1 MSAPL
6 EHSAPRGGRFIL
18 VLALGL
24 GVATGLGEVVLFW
37 AQAHILKRFIFVGRD
52 IVWMAPLAEAFV
64 FSAVGLLL
72 AFMARRWSRFTWVEA
87 FGVLAFLSFLAMLF
101 MYTPIHKGAALVL
114 AAGLAY
120 QATRWARKHPGGI
133 HRFARVGTP
142 LLVVVALLLGVGTRG
157 YRAWQERRAVGALG
171 EARAGAP
178 NVLFIIL
185 DTVRALSLSV
195 YGYPRPTSPE
205 LEKFAR
211 SSVRFDYALSNAPWT
226 LPSHASF
233 FSGRLPHE
241 LSASWLTPLDSRYP
255 TIAEALAAH
264 GYLTSGFVGNTLYA
278 DTEKGLD
285 RGFQHWE
292 DYAVTPGEVLRSS
305 VLIRDITGRRRV
317 REPFNS
323 FELLGRKRAE
333 DVNAEFLG
341 WLDGVKGRPFFTFLN
356 YFDAHAPYLP
366 SQESARRFET
376 PGLTH
381 GYGEWARLRG
391 RPTGDSLIVSWVRD
405 NEDRYDAMIAELDA
419 ELGKL
424 FDALE
429 RRGILNNTLV
439 IISSDHGEQFGEHAV
454 MGHGNSLYLPVLH
467 VPLLI
472 RYPGTVPEGT
482 SVSRAVSLRDIPATI
497 TDLVGLGA
505 SASFPGR
512 SLARFWR
519 SDTTFAPGPDT
530 LMMSLEYN
538 PRLPKGSP
546 IDKGSMQAVVLDT
559 LHFILN
565 GDRREE
571 LYRLRQDPDERDDLA
586 SRPDYKGELARYRD
600 ALRLVGPAA
609 P

>member
-1 MSAPL
+1 MSAPV
-6 EHSAPRGGRFIL
+6 ERGRPRGPLFIIG
-18 VLALGL
+18 LALGIGL
-24 GVATGLGEVVLFW
+24 ATGIGEVVLFW
-37 AQAHILKRFIFVGRD
+37 AQTYILKRFIFVGRD
-52 IVWMAPLAEAFV
+52 IVWMAPLAEAIVFV
-64 FSAVGLLL
+64 AVGLLL
-72 AFMARRWSRFTWVEA
+72 ALLARLSSRFTWVEA
-87 FGVLAFLSFLAMLF
+87 LGVLGFLSFLAFLF
-101 MYTPIHKGAALVL
+101 MYTPVHKGAALVL
-114 AAGLAY
+114 ALGLAF
-120 QATRWARKHPGGI
+120 QVTRIARKHPDGI
-133 HRFARVGTP
+133 DHFVRVGTP
-142 LLVVVALLLGVGTRG
+142 LLIVLALLLGAGTRG
-157 YRAWQERRAVGALG
+157 YRAWQERKAVAAMGD
-171 EARAGAP
+171 ARAGAP
-178 NVLFIIL
+178 NILFIIL
-185 DTVRALSLSV
+185 DTVRALNLSV

-211 SSVRFDYALSNAPWT
+211 SGIRFDYALSNAPWT

-233 FSGRLPHE
+233 FTGRLPHE
-241 LSASWLTPLDSRYP
+241 LSASWLTPLDGRYP
-255 TIAEALAAH
+255 TIAEALSAQ
-264 GYLTSGFVGNTLYA
+264 GYLTSGFVGNTLYG
-278 DTEKGLD
+278 DTEKGLN

-305 VLIRDITGRRRV
+305 VLIRDLTGRRRA

-366 SQESARRFET
+366 SPAYSRRFAT
-376 PGLTH
+376 PGLSH
-381 GYGEWARLRG
+381 SYSEWARLRG
-391 RPTGDSLIVSWVRD
+391 RPDGDSLIAGWVQD

-419 ELGKL
+419 KLGNL
-424 FDALE
+424 FGELE
-429 RRGILNNTLV
+429 RRGILDNTIV

-472 RYPGTVPEGT
+472 RYPGGVPAGT

-497 TDLVGLGA
+497 TDLAGLGEG
-505 SASFPGR
+505 SFPGR
-512 SLARFWR
+512 SLARYWR
-519 SDTTFAPGPDT
+519 SDTTFVPGRDT
-530 LMMSLEYN
+530 LVMAVEYN

-559 LHFILN
+559 LHYILN

-571 LYRLRQDPDERDDLA
+571 LFRLRQDPDERTDLA
-586 SRPDYKGELARYRD
+586 PRPEYKGELARHRG
-600 ALRLVGPAA
+600 ALQIVGPAA